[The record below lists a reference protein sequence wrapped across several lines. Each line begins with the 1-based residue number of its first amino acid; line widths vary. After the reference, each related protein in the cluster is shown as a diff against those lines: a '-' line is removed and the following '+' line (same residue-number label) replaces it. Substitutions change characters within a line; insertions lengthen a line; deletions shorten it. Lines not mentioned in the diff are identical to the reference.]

1 MNKAI
6 STFKA
11 VGSDR
16 KYYTITE
23 IVEQNDNAQSG
34 QIKHLETSDGII
46 VIHVRDHLEYSI
58 PTKHVSL
65 KRQK

>member
-6 STFKA
+6 RTFKA

-23 IVEQNDNAQSG
+23 IVEEHDNAQGG
-34 QIKHLETSDGII
+34 QIKRLETSDGIV
-46 VIHVRDHLEYSI
+46 VIHVRDQMEYSI
-58 PTKHVSL
+58 PTKHISL